1 VAATEGRWEDECW
14 RVRKDGTRFWANVVI
29 TAMRDETGTL
39 RGFSKVTRDLTER
52 QRGEAT
58 FRRLLESAPDAIVIV
73 NREGHIVFVNAQTE
87 RLFGY
92 AREALLDQPVE
103 MLLPERFRESHVN
116 HRSGYLGDPRAR
128 VMGAGLDLYGRHR
141 DGTEFPVEISLS
153 PLETED
159 GTLTMS
165 SIRDV
170 TERKRA
176 EEELRHLNAQLV
188 TANKELEAF
197 SYSVS
202 HDLRAPLRHI
212 NGFTELLKAHV
223 GSRLDATGQLYM
235 NTIVNSAKR
244 MGNLIDDLLIFSRMG
259 KSGMSMGTVNFATLV
274 REIMNDLHA
283 EVTGREVSWRID
295 NLPEVYGDA
304 TMLRQV
310 WVNLMGNA
318 VKYTRTRTRAEIE
331 IGSRREGKKYV
342 FFVRDN
348 GVGFDPQYAGKLF
361 GVFQRLHHS
370 DEFEGTGVG
379 LANVRR
385 IIQRHGGRTWAEGR
399 VDSGAVFFFSLP
411 DREEQPG

>member
-1 VAATEGRWEDECW
+1 
-14 RVRKDGTRFWANVVI
+14 
-29 TAMRDETGTL
+29 
-39 RGFSKVTRDLTER
+39 
-52 QRGEAT
+52 
-58 FRRLLESAPDAIVIV
+58 
-73 NREGHIVFVNAQTE
+73 
-87 RLFGY
+87 
-92 AREALLDQPVE
+92 
-103 MLLPERFRESHVN
+103 
-116 HRSGYLGDPRAR
+116 
-128 VMGAGLDLYGRHR
+128 
-141 DGTEFPVEISLS
+141 
-153 PLETED
+153 
-159 GTLTMS
+159 
-165 SIRDV
+165 
-170 TERKRA
+170 
-176 EEELRHLNAQLV
+176 
-188 TANKELEAF
+188 
-197 SYSVS
+197 
-202 HDLRAPLRHI
+202 
-212 NGFTELLKAHV
+212 
-223 GSRLDATGQLYM
+223 M

-331 IGSRREGKKYV
+331 IGGRREGKKYV